1 MDNNYWNVFKETGD
15 PISFLLC
22 RAAEETKNEMSGKK
36 KEKKENRPPDAS
48 F

>member
-22 RAAEETKNEMSGKK
+22 RAALITEKEKSGKK
-36 KEKKENRPPDAS
+36 KEKKENRRPDAS
-48 F
+48 V